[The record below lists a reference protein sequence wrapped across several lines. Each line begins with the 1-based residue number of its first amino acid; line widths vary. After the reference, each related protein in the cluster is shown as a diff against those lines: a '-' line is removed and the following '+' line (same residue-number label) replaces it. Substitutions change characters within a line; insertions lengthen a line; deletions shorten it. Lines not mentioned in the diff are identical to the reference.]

1 MKVIHKWRWVFS
13 IGLIESRFEKDPRK
27 QCELK
32 VLGTYSLIK
41 KKLVETCVYFQINC
55 ELNHK
60 ILFEFIGF

>member
-1 MKVIHKWRWVFS
+1 MKIRHFIVRSIKKWFFDMKVIHKWRWVFS

-41 KKLVETCVYFQINC
+41 KN
-55 ELNHK
+55 
-60 ILFEFIGF
+60 